1 MGKHPLAMRPT
12 ASSPSLLSRCY
23 AAAVVLFLIG
33 PILIGVVVAF
43 SSGDR
48 LEFPPPGLSLRWFK
62 EALRTPQFMEGLWNS
77 VIIAA
82 GSAALAT
89 LAGTGAAIAL
99 NHYRFFGRSA
109 VQALVMLPITL
120 PGIVL
125 GLGLLFMLRGYGLK
139 PGLLAATFGHAMLSV
154 PYVTAM
160 VLAALANYDRS
171 LERASLS
178 LGVGPVRTFF
188 RITLPLIR
196 NGVIAGAVSAFL
208 ISLDN
213 FSLSLFITKG
223 DTLPLRLMQQLLF
236 YADPSVA
243 AISTLLLVGSLVL
256 VVFVLPLV
264 TWARDRSTDERA
276 AIRTERR

>member
-1 MGKHPLAMRPT
+1 MGKHALAMRPT
-12 ASSPSLLSRCY
+12 TASLSPLSRCY
-23 AAAVVLFLIG
+23 AAIVVLFLVG

-99 NHYRFFGRSA
+99 NHYRFLGRSA

-125 GLGLLFMLRGYGLK
+125 GLGLLFMLRSYGLK

-171 LERASLS
+171 LERASLN

-188 RITLPLIR
+188 RITLGSRWPDSSRAPVSPRQQSGSTSASISCSDSPSSTCLRSAATRR
-196 NGVIAGAVSAFL
+196 NRKSMRCCSAAR
-208 ISLDN
+208 I
-213 FSLSLFITKG
+213 G
-223 DTLPLRLMQQLLF
+223 
-236 YADPSVA
+236 PSV
-243 AISTLLLVGSLVL
+243 
-256 VVFVLPLV
+256 
-264 TWARDRSTDERA
+264 RDD
-276 AIRTERR
+276 